1 MTNFIL
7 ISFLSTH
14 ILLTHV
20 LSIQSSSF
28 FIICWS
34 CCQPADAKRS
44 SWACIFWPECTVQ
57 STDCNFLTVIPPYKD
72 DCKLMYSC
80 EYFRTKPKFMFF
92 FSNPNSK
99 TISFIEI
106 NNLIKNLLMLLLIK
120 LSQNT
125 RTLIF
130 CQTSKNVG
138 SYCIT
143 CHFSTCTCICY
154 KWSGVKTH
162 QITFLLHVPYCK
174 IGSELLFID

>member
-1 MTNFIL
+1 MLTNFVL
-7 ISFLSTH
+7 ISFLSIH
-14 ILLTHV
+14 ILLIHV
-20 LSIQSSSF
+20 LSIQSSSC
-28 FIICWS
+28 FIVCWS
-34 CCQPADAKRS
+34 CCQPADAKRR
-44 SWACIFWPECTVQ
+44 SWACILWPECTVQ
-57 STDCNFLTVIPPYKD
+57 STDCNFLQGPCMKD
-72 DCKLMYSC
+72 ACKLMYSC
-80 EYFRTKPKFMFF
+80 EYFRTKPKFMVFF
-92 FSNPNSK
+92 NPNSK

>member
-1 MTNFIL
+1 MFY
-7 ISFLSTH
+7 
-14 ILLTHV
+14 
-20 LSIQSSSF
+20 QSSPVPVLLYAEVVASLRMQKEVLERAF
-28 FIICWS
+28 FGLS
-34 CCQPADAKRS
+34 VLYK
-44 SWACIFWPECTVQ
+44 VQ
-57 STDCNFLTVIPPYKD
+57 TVISWLWFLHIKD
-72 DCKLMYSC
+72 DCKVMYSC

-143 CHFSTCTCICY
+143 CHFSTCTCSCY